1 MTMNRNYSELLKITQ
16 NYSEITQKLLF
27 ASNLGKKVTGI
38 IKETQKSR
46 SVAPLS
52 FSIQQQ
58 SGIHLQDRRNNAHK
72 LKIPAASAGDRS
84 DRLS

>member
-1 MTMNRNYSELLKITQ
+1 MSMKRKFPELLKITQ
-16 NYSEITQKLLF
+16 NYFFS
-27 ASNLGKKVTGI
+27 SNLGKKVTGI
-38 IKETQKSR
+38 IKETQKSHP
-46 SVAPLS
+46 VAPLS